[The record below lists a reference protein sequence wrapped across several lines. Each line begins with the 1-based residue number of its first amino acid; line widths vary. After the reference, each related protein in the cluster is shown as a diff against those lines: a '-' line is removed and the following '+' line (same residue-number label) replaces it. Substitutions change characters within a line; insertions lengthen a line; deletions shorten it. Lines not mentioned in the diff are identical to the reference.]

1 MKVLLHSCCGPCA
14 SACVPRLKEGGH
26 SVTMYVSNSNI
37 DTREEFEKRLG
48 EARRLASSEGVE
60 LVAADYDHDS
70 WLNEVAAGYEQEP
83 ERGKRC
89 ERCFRYNLA
98 RTAAYAEA
106 NGFDAFTT
114 SLTVSPHKPS
124 DKVFAASD
132 DPRFMRENFKKRDGF
147 KLSLQR
153 SAALGL
159 YRQSYCGCEFSRKE
173 RKEST

>member
-1 MKVLLHSCCGPCA
+1 MFF
-14 SACVPRLKEGGH
+14 
-26 SVTMYVSNSNI
+26 SNSNI
-37 DTREEFEKRLG
+37 DTREEFEKRFA
-48 EARRLASSEGVE
+48 EARKLASSEGVE
-60 LVAADYDHDS
+60 MVADVYDHDT
-70 WLNEVAAGYEQEP
+70 WLREVAAGHEQDP
-83 ERGKRC
+83 EKGERC
-89 ERCFRYNLA
+89 ERCYRHNLA
-98 RTAAYAEA
+98 RTAAYAAA

-124 DKVFAASD
+124 ERIFAASD

-159 YRQSYCGCEFSRKE
+159 YRQSYCGCEFSKRQ